1 MSLVRDAILRSRSGA
16 ARAVGAALFT
26 AAVALAAA
34 RHPAA
39 TSSPA
44 EAREKEFV
52 LANGL
57 RVYLLEKRDVP
68 LVNFAAAVDAG
79 SKDETDATSG
89 LAHLLEHYVLFRGT
103 ESRSGSEIAREI
115 RRHGAYFNAQTG
127 QDMTVFQLS
136 LPAEHAAFGL
146 ANQREILFDL
156 KIEPDELEAEKE
168 VVLEELSQIRDDP
181 LRYASSLLYQSLFRG
196 HPYGRP
202 VAGTEGTLKAL
213 TADDVRAFYKARFVP
228 SATALAVVGDF
239 ELTAMEALVRTTF
252 DPLPKVD
259 PPISRLEAPAP
270 PAKAIEI
277 EEALDVKEA
286 YLAIGAPAPDYN
298 SPDQYA
304 ADLLTEILGRGISP
318 MLCRPLKAARDLI
331 NTVSMSYIALKR
343 AGAFAVYLTLPPKR
357 VPAAKAEALKFLRQV
372 RGENFARSDIFGDA
386 AQDAYDFLES
396 ARNQI
401 LFKLQQ
407 ARESGLSLAV
417 SLATHLLL
425 RDRPETPDYLKGVR
439 SVTSPALRKAAAKY
453 LSKPEYVVVSIVPRK
468 KGP

>member
-1 MSLVRDAILRSRSGA
+1 MPLVKGPLLRSRSRA
-16 ARAVGAALFT
+16 ALAVGMVLLAA
-26 AAVALAAA
+26 AAALAAV
-34 RHPAA
+34 RPPAGP
-39 TSSPA
+39 SA
-44 EAREKEFV
+44 ETREKEFV

-68 LVNFAAAVDAG
+68 LVNIAAAVDAG
-79 SKDETDATSG
+79 SKDETDTTSG

-146 ANQREILFDL
+146 ANQKEILFGL
-156 KIEPDELEAEKE
+156 KIDARELEAEKE
-168 VVLEELSQIRDDP
+168 VVLEELSQLRDDP

-202 VAGTEGTLKAL
+202 VQGTEASLKAL
-213 TADDVRAFYKARFVP
+213 TVEEVEAFYTSRFVP

-239 ELTAMEALVRTTF
+239 ELAAMETLVRSTF
-252 DPLPKVD
+252 EPLPKVD
-259 PPISRLEAPAP
+259 PPVSHLEAPAP
-270 PAKAIEI
+270 PAKSVDI

-286 YLAIGAPAPDYN
+286 YLVIGTRAPDYS

-304 ADLLTEILGRGISP
+304 ADLLTEILGRGLSP
-318 MLCRPLKAARDLI
+318 MLYRPLKGTRDLI

-343 AGAFAVYLTLPPKR
+343 AGAFAVSLTLDPKR
-357 VPAAKAEALKFLRQV
+357 VAAAKSEALKFLRQV
-372 RGENFARSDIFGDA
+372 RGENFSRSDVMGE
-386 AQDAYDFLES
+386 AQPYTFDFLES

-401 LFKLQQ
+401 LLKSQQ
-407 ARESGLSLAV
+407 ARESGLNVAV
-417 SLATHLLL
+417 SVAMHMHL
-425 RDRPETPDYLKGVR
+425 RDRIDTPDYFKTIRGL
-439 SVTSPALRKAAAKY
+439 TSSDLRKAAARF
-453 LSKPEYVVVSIVPRK
+453 LSRPEYVAVSIVPRK
-468 KGP
+468 KEP